1 MRARTSS
8 APEMSSSEL
17 SEGSWNAVSLEEDGT
32 ETREGRLW
40 CAVVEVWR
48 AVVRAGWLAEEE
60 EDEESG
66 AEAEEG
72 RESAIVSVGW
82 WTGVWLG
89 GEGELDWGVGG

>member
-17 SEGSWNAVSLEEDGT
+17 SDGSWNAVSLDEAGT

-48 AVVRAGWLAEEE
+48 VGVRPGWLAEEE
-60 EDEESG
+60 EDVVFYPFFKNSM
-66 AEAEEG
+66 
-72 RESAIVSVGW
+72 RSLSIFLIMVFYRR
-82 WTGVWLG
+82 
-89 GEGELDWGVGG
+89 